1 MAKRGDRLGAGKGG
15 IVYIEDRICRR
26 LEAELRTGCCEF
38 EVEMGRW
45 GGGGNKRED
54 RICKLHGVRELRIK
68 SIF

>member
-45 GGGGNKRED
+45 GGGGE
-54 RICKLHGVRELRIK
+54 
-68 SIF
+68 